1 MSEIIRFGVSLEK
14 NLLQR
19 FDRLIRGKKYTN
31 RSEAIRDL
39 IRQEMV
45 KKEWEEGGEVAGAIT
60 FIYDH
65 HKRDLLNRIM
75 DLQHDYQKIIISTQH
90 IHLDHDNCL
99 EIVAVKRGCRRGS
112 RAGRRPEG
120 PQGRAE
126 RHAEHDRH
134 RERVRSEICPKSF
147 SAERAA
153 AARAHCLPFLRYILA
168 KHHDVLVVDADE
180 SNPGLARMMGLDAPR
195 QTLMENLG
203 GKTAFRRSMGKKT
216 AALEEKDLLGGALR
230 SMAALP
236 SSASSRSG
244 RLTLVSVGKI
254 EHTHE
259 GCACPMGVLAR
270 TFIGNISIQPG
281 QWVLIDTEAGVEHF
295 GRGILEGVDA
305 VVAIADPSYDAVMLI
320 AKIKAMADEGGKRL
334 CVVLNKTDGDTE
346 SLMRT
351 HLEGQG
357 IRIAAT
363 LPQSR
368 DITAGNLRAL
378 PLDVDPFREN
388 LRALLEAMETSKP

>member
-1 MSEIIRFGVSLEK
+1 MPKILFCGKGGSGKSTLLSLLALFLSE
-14 NLLQR
+14 
-19 FDRLIRGKKYTN
+19 
-31 RSEAIRDL
+31 
-39 IRQEMV
+39 
-45 KKEWEEGGEVAGAIT
+45 
-60 FIYDH
+60 
-65 HKRDLLNRIM
+65 
-75 DLQHDYQKIIISTQH
+75 
-90 IHLDHDNCL
+90 
-99 EIVAVKRGCRRGS
+99 
-112 RAGRRPEG
+112 
-120 PQGRAE
+120 
-126 RHAEHDRH
+126 
-134 RERVRSEICPKSF
+134 
-147 SAERAA
+147 
-153 AARAHCLPFLRYILA
+153 
-168 KHHDVLVVDADE
+168 HHDVLVIDADE

-216 AALEEKDLLGGALR
+216 AALEEKDPLGGALR

-236 SSASSRSG
+236 SSAASRSG

-254 EHTHE
+254 EHAHE

-270 TFIGNISIQPG
+270 TFIGNLSIQPG

-305 VVAIADPSYDAVMLI
+305 VVAIADPSYDAVMLMG
-320 AKIKAMADEGGKRL
+320 KIKAMADEGGKRL
-334 CVVLNKTDGDTE
+334 CVVLNKTDGDSE

-351 HLEGQG
+351 RLEGQG

-368 DITAGNLRAL
+368 DITAANLRAL

-388 LRALLEAMETSKP
+388 LLALMKGIES